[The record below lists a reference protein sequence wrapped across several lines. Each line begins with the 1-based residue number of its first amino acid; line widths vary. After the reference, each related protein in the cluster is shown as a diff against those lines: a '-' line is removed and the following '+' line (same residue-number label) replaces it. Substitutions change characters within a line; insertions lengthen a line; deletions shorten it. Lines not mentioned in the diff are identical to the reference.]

1 MLKIR
6 RFADNDNNS
15 YLKKKFLSIV
25 IIILNIAFASDVG

>member
-6 RFADNDNNS
+6 CFADNDNNS

-25 IIILNIAFASDVG
+25 IILNIVFASDIG